1 VAIGALSSVSIIASI
16 PYVLSVMPP
25 PTVVFAPADV
35 PPAEA
40 QHMLESVQLFTT
52 ATIVLV
58 AAISVCITIL
68 MIVGA
73 LRRWTWAFW
82 VALVIFG
89 LGAFGTILGAILSL
103 LSLIGVTLPAPP
115 GAVPVQAPPEPVVLQ
130 IGGWLLS
137 AAETLTFVLMLIAA
151 VRIGPWACRN
161 EIAEDLP
168 PFSTHSA

>member
-1 VAIGALSSVSIIASI
+1 
-16 PYVLSVMPP
+16 
-25 PTVVFAPADV
+25 
-35 PPAEA
+35 
-40 QHMLESVQLFTT
+40 MLESVQLFTT

-73 LRRWTWAFW
+73 LGRWTWAFW

-115 GAVPVQAPPEPVVLQ
+115 GGVPVHVPPEPVVLQ
-130 IGGWLLS
+130 IGGWLLNV
-137 AAETLTFVLMLIAA
+137 AETLTFVLMLIAA

>member
-1 VAIGALSSVSIIASI
+1 MATL
-16 PYVLSVMPP
+16 PYVMSVMMQ
-25 PTVVFAPADV
+25 PTIVFAPADV

-40 QHMLESVQLFTT
+40 QQLLQNVRVFMT
-52 ATIVLV
+52 ATVIASFATVV
-58 AAISVCITIL
+58 VITIL

-89 LGAFGTILGAILSL
+89 LSAFGVVLEAILGL

-115 GAVPVQAPPEPVVLQ
+115 GAVPVQAPPKPVVLQ
-130 IGGWLLS
+130 ISGWLLN
-137 AAETLTFVLMLIAA
+137 AVETLTFVLMLIAA